1 MTDAGGTSCRKQPA
15 VEPFSGRSTLA
26 LVVAITAKS
35 CHPPSLPPQG
45 RQIRRLECLADH
57 PSNRI
62 DELLP
67 WVVAAKWA
75 DDASAK
81 DMPLAA

>member
-1 MTDAGGTSCRKQPA
+1 MAQGGEKDLGQSGDGGAGLRH
-15 VEPFSGRSTLA
+15 V
-26 LVVAITAKS
+26 
-35 CHPPSLPPQG
+35 
-45 RQIRRLECLADH
+45 LERIADH

-67 WVVAAKWA
+67 WAVAAKWA

>member
-1 MTDAGGTSCRKQPA
+1 LWRRGGEKDLGQNGDGGVGLRY
-15 VEPFSGRSTLA
+15 V
-26 LVVAITAKS
+26 
-35 CHPPSLPPQG
+35 
-45 RQIRRLECLADH
+45 LERIAEH

-62 DELLP
+62 DDLLP
-67 WVVAAKWA
+67 SVVAAKWA